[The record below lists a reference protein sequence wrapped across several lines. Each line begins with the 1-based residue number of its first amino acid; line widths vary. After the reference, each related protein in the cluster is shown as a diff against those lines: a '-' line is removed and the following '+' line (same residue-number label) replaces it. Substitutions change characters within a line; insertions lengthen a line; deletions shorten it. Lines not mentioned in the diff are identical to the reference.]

1 MSRNY
6 TLSNLFSILLLL
18 LIVGCSGNTTT
29 KDLSTTEASASYVC
43 PMRCKNSEASQPG
56 KCPVCHMLLVK
67 SIEVEEM
74 DTLANYSNQSIYS
87 DEYIWTNQ
95 ENQPLKLGDK
105 RGMYQLVST
114 IFTHCEYACP
124 NLISDM
130 LNVDDDIKEEKKDQ
144 LNFILISIDP
154 ERDTPERLSA
164 YARDMELDTRR
175 WSLLHGEVKAIDAIV
190 AKLGVSYKRF
200 ENGAFG
206 HSNVLTLLNPKG
218 EIIYQLQGIH
228 ANREELVTL
237 INQL

>member
-1 MSRNY
+1 MSRSY
-6 TLSNLFSILLLL
+6 ILSILFSILLLL
-18 LIVGCSGNTTT
+18 ASCSSNTNT
-29 KDLSTTEASASYVC
+29 KDLSTTGASESYVC
-43 PMRCKNSEASQPG
+43 PMRCQNSAASQPG

-74 DTLANYSNQSIYS
+74 DTLGNYSNLSIYS
-87 DEYIWTNQ
+87 DEYVWTNQ
-95 ENQPLKLGDK
+95 KNQPLKLGNK
-105 RGMYQLVST
+105 RGRYQLVST

-130 LNVDDDIKEEKKDQ
+130 LNVDDDIKEEKRAL

-154 ERDTPERLSA
+154 ERDTPKRLSA
-164 YARDMELDTRR
+164 YANDMDLDNSR

-190 AKLGVSYKRF
+190 SKLGVSYKRF

-206 HSNVLTLLNPKG
+206 HSNVLTLLNPRG

-228 ANREELVTL
+228 ANREELVAL

>member
-1 MSRNY
+1 MNKHFILGS
-6 TLSNLFSILLLL
+6 LFSILLL
-18 LIVGCSGNTTT
+18 IAGCSGSTTT
-29 KDLSTTEASASYVC
+29 KNLTTVESSASYVC
-43 PMRCKNSEASQPG
+43 PMSCKGSESSQPG

-74 DTLANYSNQSIYS
+74 DTVGNYSDQSIYS
-87 DEYIWTNQ
+87 DEYVWTNQ
-95 ENQPLKLGDK
+95 KNQPVKLSKSKGK
-105 RGMYQLVST
+105 YQLVST

-130 LNVDDDIKEEKKDQ
+130 LNIDDDIKEEKRAQ

-164 YARDMELDTRR
+164 YANDMNLDNNR
-175 WSLLHGEVKAIDAIV
+175 WALLHGEVKAIDAIV
-190 AKLGVSYKRF
+190 SNLGVSYKRF

-206 HSNVLTLLNPKG
+206 HSNVLSLLNPKG

-228 ANREELVTL
+228 ANREELVAL